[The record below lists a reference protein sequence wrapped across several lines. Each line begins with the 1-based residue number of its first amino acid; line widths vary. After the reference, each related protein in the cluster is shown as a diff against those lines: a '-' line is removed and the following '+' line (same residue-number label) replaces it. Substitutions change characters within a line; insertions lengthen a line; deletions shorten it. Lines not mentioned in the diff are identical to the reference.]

1 MRANPQGTWFEAACA
16 CESGSVRLCV
26 GVGEPAAAHAAGAAI
41 LLHGAQP
48 LLSLMDEWHGADL
61 AWRWVQAPAPHAPGT
76 HDSPSSDGYVG
87 RSPEGTRAGLGAA
100 RRSARGDDSP
110 SSDGYVGRS
119 PEGTRAGLGAA
130 RRSARTHASA
140 RWRGE
145 TPQQQCLVSWPWA
158 WLRSMPPPPPALA
171 SKLEWPLVDAVL
183 VLAELQV
190 DPAELAL
197 LEPGGAVLVPQALQ
211 PPWHGSL
218 RGADEAPQASVA
230 VDLSVPWRP
239 RLVAR
244 DAPPPV
250 ASLAADPA
258 RAACE
263 LRLDLPLGVSAQRL
277 AGWRREGDAGEIVQ
291 LPEAGLRAALWRRGA
306 AGQGAQALAGGR
318 LMPWGDGW
326 ALAVETVPLSS

>member
-41 LLHGAQP
+41 LLQGAQP
-48 LLSLMDEWHGADL
+48 LLAPMDEWHGAEL
-61 AWRWVQAPAPHAPGT
+61 AWRWVEAPVAPGA
-76 HDSPSSDGYVG
+76 PG
-87 RSPEGTRAGLGAA
+87 
-100 RRSARGDDSP
+100 
-110 SSDGYVGRS
+110 
-119 PEGTRAGLGAA
+119 
-130 RRSARTHASA
+130 THASA

-145 TPQQQCLVSWPWA
+145 APQQQCLVSWPWA
-158 WLRSMPPPPPALA
+158 FLRSMPPPPPALA
-171 SKLEWPLVDAVL
+171 SQLDWPLVDAIL

-239 RLVAR
+239 RLGAR
-244 DAPPPV
+244 DARPPV

-263 LRLDLPLGVSAQRL
+263 LRLDLPLGVNAQRL

-306 AGQGAQALAGGR
+306 AGQGAQALASGR
-318 LMPWGDGW
+318 LMPWGDAW
-326 ALAVETVPLSS
+326 ALAVETVGAAAQKV